1 MDLVTQWM
9 IALALLTSATA
20 AWGNMLAVRRTTSRV
35 NALIAKMM
43 EPPPAPP
50 FDTVVP
56 YDAATQARIIE
67 MLNDPSPAEANAR
80 ATEFEAN
87 KYGASRLGPEAVEI
101 AGRVGPGGGGR
112 AA

>member
-9 IALALLTSATA
+9 IALALLALAAA
-20 AWGNMLAVRRTTSRV
+20 AWGNMLALRRTTSRA

-43 EPPPAPP
+43 EPPPASP
-50 FDTVVP
+50 FDTAVP
-56 YDAATQARIIE
+56 YDAATAGRIID
-67 MLNDPSPAEANAR
+67 MLNDPAPAEANVR

-87 KYGASRLGPEAVEI
+87 KYGASRLGPEAVEV
-101 AGRVGPGGGGR
+101 AGRVGPGGGR